1 MINFQTTEDNMNVL
15 IEVKVLPRP
24 EILDVQG
31 RAIMQTLEQNDQFVK
46 DCRYGKCIQLSVQ
59 AENEEKAKAQV
70 KKIAEFILYNPLT
83 ETYELNVIS

>member
-1 MINFQTTEDNMNVL
+1 MNVL

-31 RAIMQTLEQNDQFVK
+31 RAIMQTLEQNQQSVE
-46 DCRYGKCIQLSVQ
+46 DCRYGKCIRLSVS
-59 AENEEKAKAQV
+59 AENVEKAKDKA

-83 ETYELNVIS
+83 ETYELSVIS

>member
-1 MINFQTTEDNMNVL
+1 MNVL

-31 RAIMQTLEQNDQFVK
+31 RAIMQTLEQNKQSVQ
-46 DCRYGKCIQLSVQ
+46 DCRYGKCIHLSVD
-59 AENEEKAKAQV
+59 AESEEKAKEKI

-83 ETYELNVIS
+83 ETYELSVIS